1 MSGSVIEQ
9 GKTGMAI
16 ERKDTRWKPGQSG
29 NLAGRP
35 LGTRNRF
42 SENFV
47 SDVAAV
53 WQDRGRGILENMAQ
67 EEPARFAELC
77 GRLIPKDVSLTI
89 SERLPGGL
97 DADDWQLTMEIC
109 RRRAKHCQ
117 MQASANLEKFC
128 HSYLRL
134 SARTTPRQS
143 SRSARNGN
151 VMATTG
157 LISRLAISANNQ

>member
-1 MSGSVIEQ
+1 MRSTMSGSVNEQ

-53 WQDRGRGILENMAQ
+53 WQDRGRGILEKMAQ
-67 EEPARFAELC
+67 DEPARFAELC

-97 DADDWQLTMEIC
+97 DADDWQLTIEIL
-109 RRRAKHCQ
+109 RATH
-117 MQASANLEKFC
+117 QALPDAGDRKPGEV
-128 HSYLRL
+128 L
-134 SARTTPRQS
+134 SF
-143 SRSARNGN
+143 
-151 VMATTG
+151 V
-157 LISRLAISANNQ
+157 LDAIRAHNAKAIDSK